1 MFGKFR
7 LEIELGNA
15 GMRNERHLAEAV
27 AGVATK
33 LEWGETTGLIRD
45 VNGNQVGR
53 YELIEEAHDDEGG

>member
-7 LEIELGNA
+7 LEIDLGNA

-45 VNGNQVGR
+45 VNGNTVGR
-53 YELIEEAHDDEGG
+53 YELKEDPDGEEG